1 MQMIT
6 HTHPHTLSYTLTAT
20 GPTHNQPE
28 KQQQEHVHT
37 RAYPF
42 LFEYAYILFE
52 DDNSYENKESK
63 AGTQHC
69 NSEQSEGGMTTMET
83 LHVSIMVPT
92 LEIK

>member
-1 MQMIT
+1 MIT
-6 HTHPHTLSYTLTAT
+6 NTHIHTHSHIHSQPP

-28 KQQQEHVHT
+28 KQQHKYVHS
-37 RAYPF
+37 RIYPF
-42 LFEYAYILFE
+42 LFEYGYIFFE
-52 DDNSYENKESK
+52 DDNSYEDKESK

-92 LEIK
+92 LEKQ